1 MFHAKYKFIPKR
13 IGDRSDSITLNN
25 NAKKILGFN
34 AKKDIRTYIKDFIA
48 FSAQIRANLLPLEP
62 YTKLRLLECA

>member
-25 NAKKILGFN
+25 KAKKILGFN
-34 AKKDIRTYIKDFIA
+34 AKKDIRTHIKDFIA
-48 FSAQIRANLLPLEP
+48 FSA
-62 YTKLRLLECA
+62 